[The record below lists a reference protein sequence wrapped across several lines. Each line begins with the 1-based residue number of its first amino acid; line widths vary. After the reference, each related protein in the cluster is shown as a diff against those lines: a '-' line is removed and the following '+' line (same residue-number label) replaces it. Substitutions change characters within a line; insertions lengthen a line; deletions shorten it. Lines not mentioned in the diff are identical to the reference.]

1 MAEYIAPKSLLDP
14 SKKQTFC
21 PGCGH
26 GIVVRLLHELIW
38 ELGYEDNNFFILG
51 VGCSCHLCSMA
62 CGDYYMAPHGRAS
75 AAATGAKRIRPDML
89 TISYQGDGD
98 AAVIG
103 FSETMNAAYR
113 NENITLVM
121 INNTNFGMTGG
132 QMSWTTMPGEVTATS
147 IYGRDCDKTGYP
159 VHLPEMMA
167 NSFSHI
173 AYAARGSVHDV
184 KHINET
190 KKYLKNALEAQIHH
204 EGYSMVEVLCQCPTN
219 WHMSP
224 VKAQERIKN
233 ELIPE
238 YPLGEFKKRG
248 EAK

>member
-1 MAEYIAPKSLLDP
+1 MS
-14 SKKQTFC
+14 
-21 PGCGH
+21 G
-26 GIVVRLLHELIW
+26 
-38 ELGYEDNNFFILG
+38 
-51 VGCSCHLCSMA
+51 
-62 CGDYYMAPHGRAS
+62 
-75 AAATGAKRIRPDML
+75 KRIEWPYEIKYGQEKDVYADVVVL
-89 TISYQGDGD
+89 G
-98 AAVIG
+98 
-103 FSETMNAAYR
+103 
-113 NENITLVM
+113 
-121 INNTNFGMTGG
+121 GG

-147 IYGRDCDKTGYP
+147 INGRDCDKTGYP

-190 KKYLKNALEAQIHH
+190 KKYLKNALEAQIHQ

-219 WHMSP
+219 WHMTP